1 MEPGAKTAAGE
12 SGVLAL
18 VFLHASGVIGATDVA
33 KAVTDITG
41 ITGISSAPAIWPPYT
56 RKLLSLIFEILHV
69 ASAESYGGDLL
80 VTGDKRQFK
89 RASAVGQP

>member
-41 ITGISSAPAIWPPYT
+41 IFSAPAIWPHYT
-56 RKLLSLIFEILHV
+56 KKLLSRIFEILHV
-69 ASAESYGGDLL
+69 AAAEAYGGDLL
-80 VTGDKRQFK
+80 VRGDKRQFK

>member
-33 KAVTDITG
+33 KAVTD

>member
-18 VFLHASGVIGATDVA
+18 VFLHASGVVGAADAA

-41 ITGISSAPAIWPPYT
+41 ISSAPPIWPPYT
-56 RKLLSLIFEILHV
+56 RKLLGRIFDILHV
-69 ASAESYGGDLL
+69 AAAEAYGADLL